1 MCIRRRGALLHAED
15 RLYVLTGDG
24 WAWLVDPAAP
34 AFSVK
39 GRFRFVAAKDR
50 DAWAHP
56 VIWDGQLFLRY
67 HNTMEIRRI
76 RK

>member
-1 MCIRRRGALLHAED
+1 MCNGAGPRLPGDD

-24 WAWLVDPAAP
+24 WALLGDPAAP
-34 AFSVK
+34 EFSLK
-39 GRFRFVAAKDR
+39 GRFRFVTAKDR